1 MAHGGKSLVDC
12 LQTLGARHGFGVPG
26 ESYLAALD
34 AMHDT
39 HGAFDFVLCRNEGGA
54 GFMAAAYGKLTGTP
68 GLCFVTRG
76 PGATNASIGVHTAM
90 QDSAPMILFVGQID
104 TRTRE
109 REMFQEVD
117 YRAVFGTMAK
127 WTTEIEHVERIPE
140 IVSRAWTVAMSGRPG
155 PVVVA
160 LPENVLSAE
169 TETAPLS
176 RASVLPA
183 PQASPADIEKVQQH
197 LAAAERPVILIGGCG
212 WNDVGSRAL
221 EHFANASNIPVV
233 AAFRYI
239 DSYDNTQPSYAGE
252 AGVGMLPEVQQTL
265 SESDLLLAI
274 GVRLG
279 EMTTNNYQL
288 FDVPE
293 MQQTLIHVHA
303 SSGELGKIYRPNL
316 AIQCG
321 ANDFVTTLKPIN
333 RSKDWMQAAR
343 ARYEATF
350 DLPSQPGELD
360 MVEVTRHVQ
369 DRLADD
375 AIVTNGAG
383 NFSIWNNKYL
393 RYGPHQRL
401 LAPQSGAMGYGLPAA
416 IAAKVVHPDRQ
427 VICFAGDG
435 DFQMNLPEL
444 GTAMQAGAC
453 PVVLIVNNGSYGTI
467 RMHQERH
474 YPHRVSATE
483 LQNPDFAAL
492 ARSYGFHSEQVTK
505 TEDFADAFERALN
518 SPTGAVLDL
527 VTGIE
532 PLTPKMTLSKI
543 RAQAKP

>member
-1 MAHGGKSLVDC
+1 MPHGGKLLVDC

-26 ESYLAALD
+26 ESYLAVLD

-39 HGAFDFVLCRNEGGA
+39 RGAFDFVLCRNEGGA

-117 YRAVFGTMAK
+117 YRATFGTMAK
-127 WTTEIEHVERIPE
+127 WATEIEHVERIPE

-160 LPENVLSAE
+160 LPENVLGAE
-169 TETAPLS
+169 TDIAPLS
-176 RASVLPA
+176 RPPVLPA
-183 PQASPADIEKVQQH
+183 PQASPADIAQVQRH
-197 LAAAERPVILIGGCG
+197 LAKAEKPVILIGGCG
-212 WNDVGSRAL
+212 WSDVGSRKL
-221 EHFANASNIPVV
+221 ERFAEASNIPVV
-233 AAFRYI
+233 TAFRYI
-239 DSYDNTQPSYAGE
+239 DSYDNNLQNYAGE
-252 AGVGMLPEVQQTL
+252 AGVGMLPEVQANL
-265 SESDLLLAI
+265 SDCDVLLVI
-274 GVRLG
+274 GARLG

-293 MQQTLIHVHA
+293 MRQTLIHVHP
-303 SSGELGKIYRPNL
+303 SSGELGKIYRPDM
-316 AIQCG
+316 AIQSG
-321 ANDFVTTLKPIN
+321 VNDFVAALEPIS
-333 RSKDWMQAAR
+333 RDAGWVQTAR

-350 DLPSQPGELD
+350 DLPQQPGPVD

-369 DRLADD
+369 ANLTED

-393 RYGPHQRL
+393 RYGANQRL
-401 LAPQSGAMGYGLPAA
+401 IAPQSGAMGYGLPAA

-453 PVVLIVNNGSYGTI
+453 PVVLILNNGSYGTI
-467 RMHQERH
+467 RMHQEKH
-474 YPHRVSATE
+474 YPNRVSATE
-483 LQNPDFAAL
+483 LQNPDFVAIAQ
-492 ARSYGFHSEQVTK
+492 SYGFHGERVTQ
-505 TEDFADAFERALN
+505 TEEFTDAFTRALA
-518 SPTGAVLDL
+518 SPTGAVLEL
-527 VTGIE
+527 MIGTE
-532 PLTPKMTLSKI
+532 ALTPKLTLTQL
-543 RAQAKP
+543 RNQAKT